1 MQKYTSLQ
9 LIGRGSTGKVY
20 RAQRC
25 SDAQVVALKL
35 MTAMDDDMLNC
46 RRQEFEVLRGLSHPN
61 IVQGLEF
68 FSFPGSA
75 VVVLSYHPGSTLT
88 KAVQEAE
95 GACLPEWQAQHL
107 FCKLLSAIDYLHQR
121 QIAHRDLKSDNVL
134 VSEDVRELTLADF
147 STASVASA
155 GESLTMTGTQEW
167 SAPEVLDWEATPDE
181 KNDIWGAGLCL
192 NFMLAG
198 ELPRRMVDFSSV
210 RAFADAARRDPTSF
224 SGAKWKCLTPACQM
238 ALTQCLMISKDHR
251 PTACAI
257 LQSMWCLST
266 ICPED
271 SH

>member
-1 MQKYTSLQ
+1 MAVTSLQPSLWQRRRGSAQPANLALQLRKRASDTSAYGSGMQKYTALQ

-88 KAVQEAE
+88 KAVQEAQ

-121 QIAHRDLKSDNVL
+121 QIVHRDLKSDNVL

-147 STASVASA
+147 STASVAAA

-167 SAPEVLDWEATPDE
+167 SAPEVLDWEAACYVR
-181 KNDIWGAGLCL
+181 GSVL
-192 NFMLAG
+192 
-198 ELPRRMVDFSSV
+198 DFWV
-210 RAFADAARRDPTSF
+210 
-224 SGAKWKCLTPACQM
+224 
-238 ALTQCLMISKDHR
+238 
-251 PTACAI
+251 
-257 LQSMWCLST
+257 
-266 ICPED
+266 
-271 SH
+271 